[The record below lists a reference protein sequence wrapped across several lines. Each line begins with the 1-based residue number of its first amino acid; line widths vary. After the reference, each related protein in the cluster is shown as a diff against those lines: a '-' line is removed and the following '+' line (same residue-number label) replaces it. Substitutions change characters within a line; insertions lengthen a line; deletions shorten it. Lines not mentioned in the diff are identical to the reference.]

1 MNIEEL
7 RLSALNNTVGLKR
20 RYSEDGTYDYI
31 GFAPAGAGTDEPKW
45 RIARV
50 KQSNGDTDHA
60 NGSAD
65 FVHKWDDA
73 TSYDF
78 S

>member
-20 RYSEDGTYDYI
+20 RYSDDGTYDYI

-50 KQSNGDTDHA
+50 KKSNGDTDHA
-60 NGSAD
+60 NGSAA
-65 FVHKWDDA
+65 FVHKWDNV
-73 TSYDF
+73 TGYSF